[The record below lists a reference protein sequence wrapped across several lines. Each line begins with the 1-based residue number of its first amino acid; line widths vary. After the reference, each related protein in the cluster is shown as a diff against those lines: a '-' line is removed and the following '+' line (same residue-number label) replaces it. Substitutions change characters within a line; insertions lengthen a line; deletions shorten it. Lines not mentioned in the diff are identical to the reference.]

1 MIFQILKTIFK
12 GRRET
17 EIRIEKEEK
26 EREEMENK
34 RKGKTGVSER
44 RGEMIGWKVLA

>member
-26 EREEMENK
+26 ERGE